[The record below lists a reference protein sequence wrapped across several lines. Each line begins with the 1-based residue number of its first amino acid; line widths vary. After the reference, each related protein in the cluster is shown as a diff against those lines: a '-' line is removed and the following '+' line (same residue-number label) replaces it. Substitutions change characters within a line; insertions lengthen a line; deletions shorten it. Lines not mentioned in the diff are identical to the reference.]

1 EQGAQARLGAEGPGV
16 GPQQQLRA
24 GGDAVTVCFGDYNPN
39 SMECQRC
46 ECKEACAVDAWFE
59 GEIQET
65 EEGSG

>member
-1 EQGAQARLGAEGPGV
+1 MKIPA
-16 GPQQQLRA
+16 
-24 GGDAVTVCFGDYNPN
+24 VCFGDYNPN